1 MFGPQC
7 DNARWNMMFSGAG
20 LVSGEMR
27 KSDHRPLIVDTEASA
42 ALNSDVVLR
51 PRRFEVRWLK
61 EETVQEIVNST
72 WA

>member
-1 MFGPQC
+1 MFPGV
-7 DNARWNMMFSGAG
+7 G
-20 LVSGEMR
+20 LVNGEMM
-27 KSDHRPLIVDTEASA
+27 KSDHRPLIVDTEAST
-42 ALNSDVVLR
+42 ALNSNVVLR

>member
-1 MFGPQC
+1 
-7 DNARWNMMFSGAG
+7 MMFPGAG
-20 LVSGEMR
+20 LVNGEMR
-27 KSDHRPLIVDTEASA
+27 KSDHRPLIVDTEAPA

>member
-7 DNARWNMMFSGAG
+7 DNARWNMMFPGAG
-20 LVSGEMR
+20 LVNGEMR